1 MGAGRTAA
9 KMTLSVRYPR
19 MPPAPE
25 LAKLSRPRIYRVS
38 PRERLFRLLDER
50 REHPV
55 VWVSGAPGAGKS
67 ALVASYVDARK
78 LAAIWYHVDS
88 GDADP
93 ATYFYYLGLAGAGR
107 GAKKAPGL
115 PLFTDEYR
123 RDLNGFAR
131 RWFRQFFARMPAGAV
146 LVLDNLHEASGSSE
160 CRAAFATGLE
170 EIPVGVNVV
179 VISRSDPPPEFAR
192 LVASQTVARIAPAE
206 LRFTRE
212 EAARLLAGDGELDAR
227 TLDRV
232 YDRSDGWAAGLILM
246 REHAARSPAGA
257 DGEALA
263 TPEAVFAY
271 FAGEIVGRIP
281 AENQRLLMICALPPR
296 ITKRTAAA
304 LTGDPDAG
312 KYLEYGYRRHLFVAR
327 RDANEPTYEF
337 HGLFRE
343 FLLKRAAATFDAQ
356 TLAGH
361 RRRAAE
367 LLEGEGVTDGVFE
380 LYRDAEQWG
389 NAVRVTLA
397 DAPGMLAQGRFQS
410 ALERVAALPAAAREA
425 EPWLAYWEGVARV
438 NVDPLAARAS
448 LERAYN
454 GFVARGDS
462 AAQIQAV
469 EALIVSHYLAWDDWR
484 PVDRWIDVME
494 QLLARERTFASP
506 DAEAR
511 ALSSLA
517 IALVYRQPGHPLL
530 AEILARLTRLLD
542 SVGDRNLQV
551 AMATRL
557 IDGLNKSGS
566 FAESQR
572 VAQRIR
578 TLIDDP
584 EVRPLTSA
592 WSRIWLAN
600 LYYFQAKL
608 DDFESTLSDA
618 LAIAE
623 SHGLAFFV
631 PVIQLFR
638 NWGLLAR
645 GDTKAAAPVI
655 AHLAA
660 TVDPSRKLDLALL
673 HFLQC
678 WSGIERGDLAAAERE
693 GRNAA
698 RLSLE
703 TGSVASTLICH
714 TGLALALDQ
723 TGQQVAALGVLDR
736 MQTLVAQVSGGMLR
750 YHTALWEAWLR
761 MRSGEGDWRA
771 PLAAALALGA
781 REGYLNH
788 YLWWP
793 PMMSR
798 LAATAIAEGIEPD
811 YVRQLVAARGLPP
824 PADGSP
830 RDWPWPLRIHAL
842 GRFEVVRDGAALAF
856 RGKAAQGAGGAR
868 RRGRRGDA
876 RRGDPLAGC
885 RGRCR
890 ESVVRQH
897 ALSLA
902 QAPRAGRRAR
912 AHRGQARA
920 RSAPVLGRRV
930 GVRACG
936 PRGGRDPARCGGGG
950 RARRDRGARAAAPG
964 RLSRP
969 LPCRRRGPAV
979 APRPARPAAFEGT
992 PRGARAR
999 PLPRDRR
1006 ALGGSDR
1013 ALPARARARQSRR
1026 GSLSQPDGLLPRA
1039 RAAVGCAAGLSALQG
1054 ALVCGARRAARAGN
1068 GSGAADADGAC
1079 RLTRR
1084 PPAALHG
1091 RKRGECR
1098 GEQAFR
1104 GGL

>member
-1 MGAGRTAA
+1 
-9 KMTLSVRYPR
+9 MTLSVRYPR

-578 TLIDDP
+578 TVIDDP

-600 LYYFQAKL
+600 LYYFQARL

-693 GRNAA
+693 GRTAA

-723 TGQQVAALGVLDR
+723 TGQHVAALGVLDR

-856 RGKAAQGAGGAR
+856 RGKAQKKPLELLKALVALGGEGVEATRLAAILWPDAAGDAAKVSFDSTLYRLRKLLGQDDALALTEGKLALDRRQCWVDVWAFERVAREADGILPDAAADAALDATAALARRLLDAYPGHFLAGDEDQPWLLGLRDRLRSKVLRAVLALGRSLETGAR
-868 RRGRRGDA
+868 WEEA
-876 RRGDPLAGC
+876 I
-885 RGRCR
+885 
-890 ESVVRQH
+890 
-897 ALSLA
+897 ALY
-902 QAPRAGRRAR
+902 
-912 AHRGQARA
+912 
-920 RSAPVLGRRV
+920 
-930 GVRACG
+930 
-936 PRGGRDPARCGGGG
+936 
-950 RARRDRGARAAAPG
+950 
-964 RLSRP
+964 
-969 LPCRRRGPAV
+969 
-979 APRPARPAAFEGT
+979 
-992 PRGARAR
+992 
-999 PLPRDRR
+999 RR
-1006 ALGGSDR
+1006 ALELDNLAEDLYRSLMVCYRELGRPSD
-1013 ALPARARARQSRR
+1013 ALQAYRRCKELLSVVLGVPPAPETEAVRR
-1026 GSLSQPDGLLPRA
+1026 TLTE
-1039 RAAVGCAAGLSALQG
+1039 RAA
-1054 ALVCGARRAARAGN
+1054 
-1068 GSGAADADGAC
+1068 
-1079 RLTRR
+1079 
-1084 PPAALHG
+1084 
-1091 RKRGECR
+1091 
-1098 GEQAFR
+1098 
-1104 GGL
+1104 